1 MTKKKIE
8 DSQVLRIVIRRCV
21 LADITYGVKALISNR
36 FYPGELGVRKRI
48 RYPCANFRVGA
59 GFSDHDTYD
68 DVNRTD
74 SYKKPNLV
82 IWTHSKKSWDEAY
95 KVYDAIYKVLHNRYL
110 SEDSRRIVCREDT
123 RPMEAYESATEVYF
137 LRASWEVRML
147 NYEEPEG

>member
-1 MTKKKIE
+1 MPKKKSE
-8 DSQVLRIVIRRCV
+8 DSQILRIKIRKCV

-36 FYPGELGVRKRI
+36 FYPGELGVRKTI
-48 RYPCANFRVGA
+48 RYPCANFRVGG

-68 DVNRTD
+68 EVSHIDA
-74 SYKKPNLV
+74 YKKPNLV

-95 KVYDAIYKVLHNRYL
+95 KVYEAIYKVLHNRL
-110 SEDSRRIVCREDT
+110 LKEPKQTIVCREDT

-147 NYEEPEG
+147 NYE